1 MASYRR
7 RHQLA
12 EEVPGLYIRRL
23 TLEDPR
29 SAREASSSRSQS
41 PPRHICHPTTTGYA
55 PSSRRFSRYF
65 LSRACNSPSPTSNSK
80 KFPYTLPTRSTTL
93 FTFSKSPTRFLPF
106 YNRETNDSEG
116 EREREGEKTSLSGGE
131 TGFPRRLTST

>member
-65 LSRACNSPSPTSNSK
+65 LSRACNSPSPTTNSK

-93 FTFSKSPTRFLPF
+93 FTFSKPPTRFLSF
-106 YNRETNDSEG
+106 YNRETNDFEG
-116 EREREGEKTSLSGGE
+116 RDRERGREDESVG
-131 TGFPRRLTST
+131 RRDRIS